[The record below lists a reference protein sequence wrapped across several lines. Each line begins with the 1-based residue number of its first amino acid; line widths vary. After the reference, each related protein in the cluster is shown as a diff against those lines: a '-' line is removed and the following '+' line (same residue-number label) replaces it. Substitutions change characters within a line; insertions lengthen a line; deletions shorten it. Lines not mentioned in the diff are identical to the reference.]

1 MTHTPSRLYQ
11 PILKRLGASIISALL
26 CAIPAS
32 SYAQNG
38 AEIRE
43 QYPEVAD
50 LFNAFDVT
58 QGKALEE
65 IAAINAD
72 PATQRAR
79 NELQMNMNMRASMSM
94 SEMMAAGMMSHDGPM
109 DMGMSNG
116 PHHDLEVAARMRLL
130 DVMRDKHS
138 NETAEAAFEN
148 SSAIGRHTAEVFKHG
163 RNFEE
168 ALFTIYIDDDV
179 DDKLAAV
186 AEAIENYL
194 SDDQH
199 SVAIVPKESDY
210 LLSHDQANGLKTAF
224 PLLRSFMWTHQ
235 WLQLAALEAVILQG
249 LDPQFNGGV
258 DVALERFWNKVGS
271 SGGMT
276 MFPAPSELPMAPAI
290 APDLYS
296 QSPEAAIILDNL
308 NLLETVVADILAFP
322 NAENRDELI
331 DQAISYFTGKDTNN
345 AQSTDYLLFALRGGI
360 YNQGGPAVG
369 ELMQSERNRARE
381 TMNMQHNMIMSSP
394 Q

>member
-1 MTHTPSRLYQ
+1 MKNKLNHKPKSVTRKTL
-11 PILKRLGASIISALL
+11 LVSAMVVNCLFTSGL
-26 CAIPAS
+26 T
-32 SYAQNG
+32 AQE
-38 AEIRE
+38 ATEIRL
-43 QYPEVAD
+43 QYPQVAD

-58 QGKALEE
+58 QAKSFEE
-65 IAAINAD
+65 IAAINAN
-72 PATQRAR
+72 PATQQAQ
-79 NELQMNMNMRASMSM
+79 NELQISLNMQAKMTMSQ
-94 SEMMAAGMMSHDGPM
+94 MMASAMMSHGGDM
-109 DMGMSNG
+109 HMGMGSG
-116 PHHDLEVAARMRLL
+116 PHHNLEVEARVRLMEMMRG
-130 DVMRDKHS
+130 KHS
-138 NETAEAAFEN
+138 HEAAEAAFEN
-148 SSAIGRHTAEVFKHG
+148 SSAISRHTAEVFKRG

-168 ALFTIYIDDDV
+168 RLFAIYIDDSIE
-179 DDKLAAV
+179 DKRAAV
-186 AEAIENYL
+186 TEAVYDYL

-199 SVAIVPKESDY
+199 SVASAPKESDY
-210 LLSHDQANGLKTAF
+210 LLEHDQANGLKSAF
-224 PLLRSFMWTHQ
+224 PLLSGFLWTQQ

-249 LDPQFNGGV
+249 LDSQFNGGV
-258 DVALERFWNKVGS
+258 NIALERFWNKAGT

-322 NAENRDELI
+322 NAENQDELM
-331 DQAISYFTGKDTNN
+331 DQAVAFFTNKASNN
-345 AQSTDYLLFALRGGI
+345 AESVDYLRFALRGGI

-381 TMNMQHNMIMSSP
+381 AMNMQHNMIMSSP